1 MNTNQIRVI
10 DPILTEVARGYQN
23 AELVGVNLFPYVPVA
38 QRGGKIIEF
47 GKESFRLYAT
57 GRVPGANTKRV
68 SFGYA
73 SVSYALEQHALE
85 GMVPVEHQEEAQAV
99 PGIDLARGSIQS
111 VQDIIA
117 LRLEKAQ
124 ADLARNAANYGA
136 NNKATLS
143 GTSQWSDYSGASH
156 PGQDIREAVE
166 AIRVATGKR
175 PNVAVI
181 GAKVFAALQ
190 EHPAI
195 LDRTKFTS
203 KDSITPAL
211 LAAMWNLQNVVV
223 GDAIYEDDAG
233 AMQDVWGKDVVLAYT
248 QRAGV
253 ADRGLPSYGF
263 TYRLGGYPI
272 VEQPYH
278 DRNAKSWIYPVTEE
292 VAPVI
297 SGSIGGFLLSA
308 AVA

>member
-10 DPILTEVARGYQN
+10 DPVLSEVARGYQN
-23 AELVGVNLFPYVPVA
+23 SELVGVNLFPYVPVG

-47 GKESFRLYAT
+47 GTEAFRLYAT

-68 SFGYA
+68 SFGY
-73 SVSYALEQHALE
+73 SSGSYALEQHALE
-85 GMVPVEHQEEAQAV
+85 GVVPVEHQEEAQAV
-99 PGIDLARGSIQS
+99 PGINLAQGTIRG
-111 VQDIIA
+111 VQDIIS

-136 NNKATLS
+136 NNKTTLS
-143 GTSQWSDYSGASH
+143 GTSQWSDYSGVSM
-156 PGQDIREAVE
+156 PGQDIRDAIE
-166 AIRVATGKR
+166 AIRSVTGKR
-175 PNVAVI
+175 PNVVLM

-195 LDRTKFTS
+195 LDRTKHTS
-203 KDSITPAL
+203 KDSITTAI
-211 LAAMWNLQNVVV
+211 LAGLWNVQSVVV
-223 GDAIYEDDAG
+223 GDSIYADDAG

-253 ADRGLPSYGF
+253 SDRGLPSYGF
-263 TYRLGGYPI
+263 TYRLRGYPV

-278 DRNAKSWIYPVTEE
+278 DRNAKSWVYPVTDE

-297 SGSIGGFLLSA
+297 SGSIGGFLIAS

>member
-10 DPILTEVARGYQN
+10 DPVLSEVARGYQN
-23 AELVGVNLFPYVPVA
+23 SELVGVNLFPYVPVI
-38 QRGGKIIEF
+38 QRGGKVIEF
-47 GKESFRLYAT
+47 GIEAFRLYAT

-68 SFGYA
+68 SFGYT
-73 SVSYALEQHALE
+73 SGSYALEQHALE
-85 GMVPVEHQEEAQAV
+85 GVVPVEHQEEAQAV
-99 PGIDLARGSIQS
+99 PGINLAQGTIRG
-111 VQDIIA
+111 VQDIIS

-124 ADLARNAANYGA
+124 SDLARNAANYGA
-136 NNKATLS
+136 NSKMTLA
-143 GTSQWSDYSGASH
+143 GTSQWSDYSGTSM
-156 PGQDIREAVE
+156 PGQDIRDAIE
-166 AIRVATGKR
+166 AIRSVTGKR
-175 PNVAVI
+175 PNVVLM

-195 LDRTKFTS
+195 LDRTKHTT
-203 KDSITPAL
+203 KDSITTAI
-211 LAAMWNLQNVVV
+211 LAGLWNVQSVVV
-223 GDAIYEDDAG
+223 GDSIYADDAG

-253 ADRGLPSYGF
+253 SDRGLPSYGF
-263 TYRLGGYPI
+263 TYRLNGYPV

-278 DRNAKSWIYPVTEE
+278 DRNAKSWIYPVTDE

-297 SGSIGGFLLSA
+297 SGSIGGFLIAS